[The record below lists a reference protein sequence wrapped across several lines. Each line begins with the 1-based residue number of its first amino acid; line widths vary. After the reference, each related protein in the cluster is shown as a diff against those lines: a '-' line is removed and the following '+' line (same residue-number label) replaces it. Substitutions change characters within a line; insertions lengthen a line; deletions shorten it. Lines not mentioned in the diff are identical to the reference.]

1 MTTLTKLAHVTESQQ
16 FTVPLLMD
24 LFDRSR
30 QMERIV
36 QRGGTHDY
44 HHRIMAALFYAP
56 STRTRLSFEAAMH
69 RLGGRVIS
77 TEHARA
83 FSSEIEGEQVE
94 DTIRIIAGY
103 SDVIVIR
110 HTDEDG
116 AHRAAAVSAVPVI
129 NAGDGNGG
137 QHPTQA
143 LLDLYTIYRER
154 SLDGL
159 SIAFIGELDRGRT
172 ARSLAYL
179 LAKFERIRIFFVAPP
194 EMQMKPDILDYLDRH
209 GVHYDLSSD
218 LDRVIGEAD
227 VIYQTRIRPERFTAS
242 SVADG
247 TLGPA
252 LSSCDGVGPAAL
264 SRSDPGSNA
273 IVDRQSPIENAFPPC
288 SSVSSVVKGFRIHSS
303 VLQKMKPD
311 ALILHPLP
319 RTVELDKT
327 VDSDSRALY
336 FRQAA
341 NGLYVRM
348 ALLTMLLES

>member
-1 MTTLTKLAHVTESQQ
+1 MIANLTIRPTTADLRPTALRHLTESQQ
-16 FTVPLLMD
+16 LTVPVLLE
-24 LFDRSR
+24 LFARFRD
-30 QMERIV
+30 MERV
-36 QRGGTHDY
+36 VARGGTLDY
-44 HHRIMAALFYAP
+44 HHRIIAALFYAP

-69 RLGGRVIS
+69 RLGGRVVS
-77 TEHARA
+77 TENARA

-94 DTIRIIAGY
+94 DTIRIVAGY

-110 HTDEDG
+110 HPDEDG
-116 AHRAAAVSAVPVI
+116 ASRAAAVSPVPVI

-194 EMQMKPDILDYLDRH
+194 EMQMKPDILEYLDRH
-209 GVHYDLSSD
+209 GVHYDLASD
-218 LDRVIGEAD
+218 LDRVIGEVD
-227 VIYQTRIRPERFTAS
+227 VVYQTRIRPERF
-242 SVADG
+242 
-247 TLGPA
+247 
-252 LSSCDGVGPAAL
+252 
-264 SRSDPGSNA
+264 
-273 IVDRQSPIENAFPPC
+273 
-288 SSVSSVVKGFRIHSS
+288 SSVSSYRIDSS

-319 RTVELDKT
+319 RTVELDET
-327 VDSDSRALY
+327 VDSDPRALY

-348 ALLTMLLES
+348 ALLTMLLDS